1 MTAIYT
7 ENTLRELNVSEC
19 ECVEVVGLPLS
30 IAGDQ
35 LKNRFC
41 RVLKSIAANV
51 TDEKI
56 EACHQVNKYTGWT
69 IIKFWRR
76 KDNDKIMRIKSE
88 LENLNPADL
97 NFPEGKK
104 LYINENLWC
113 PY

>member
-7 ENTLRELNVSEC
+7 ENTLRELNVNEC

-30 IAGDQ
+30 IADDQ

-41 RVLKSIAANV
+41 RVQKSTGANV

-56 EACHQVNKYTGWT
+56 EACHQLNKYTGRT

-76 KDNDKIMRIKSE
+76 KDSDKVMRVKSE
-88 LENLNPADL
+88 LEKLNPAELD
-97 NFPEGKK
+97 FPEGKK
-104 LYINENLWC
+104 LYINENLC

>member
-41 RVLKSIAANV
+41 RVLKSIGANV

-56 EACHQVNKYTGWT
+56 EACHQVNKYTVWT

-88 LENLNPADL
+88 LEKLNPADL